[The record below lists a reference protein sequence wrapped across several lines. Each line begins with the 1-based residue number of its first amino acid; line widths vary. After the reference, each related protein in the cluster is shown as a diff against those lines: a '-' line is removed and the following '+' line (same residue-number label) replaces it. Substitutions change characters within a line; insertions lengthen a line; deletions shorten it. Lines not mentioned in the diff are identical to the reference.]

1 MSQTY
6 RHPGICGDSPHCCPF
21 LASCRELTATKWYS
35 TTVSIASAP
44 REFARLYNVVFEIIL
59 SVYSV
64 GDDER
69 ALNSEQRGVGN
80 EQDEPDVVV
89 AVNLYLAVFGAR

>member
-1 MSQTY
+1 MAQTY

-44 REFARLYNVVFEIIL
+44 REFARLYNVVFEIIA
-59 SVYSV
+59 SIYSV
-64 GDDER
+64 DG
-69 ALNSEQRGVGN
+69 AFNSEQRGVGN